1 MTAQPLATWDDRWHV
16 PAPARPVEDRAG
28 VDPDDLHKAADR
40 LRTRLDTVRRD
51 LDGDD
56 WALLLEQLADTI
68 TAGQPLREGVAA
80 LLEDV
85 IGDALGWGD
94 D

>member
-1 MTAQPLATWDDRWHV
+1 MQVGR
-16 PAPARPVEDRAG
+16 G
-28 VDPDDLHKAADR
+28 KGDDLLCVNPPLVRGTTVLAPSLAHWRERA
-40 LRTRLDTVRRD
+40 RLDTRRRD
-51 LDGDD
+51 LSGDD

-85 IGDALGWGD
+85 IGDALGWKE
-94 D
+94 